1 MKVTELNL
9 KARYLLE
16 NYFAD
21 IELEGEITKL
31 VKHSSGHWYFTLKD
45 DNSSIT
51 CCMFK
56 NDNFSVDFTPED
68 TNYVKM
74 VGKLSVWEVAGRYQ
88 FIASSMKKVLD
99 IGELEKKFLL
109 LKQKLESEGLFD
121 KKHKKPIPYLPKK
134 IAIITSK
141 TGAVITDMLNV
152 LQNDEYYLS
161 EIFLYDCLM
170 QGENSPK
177 MISKILKHIDNL
189 GYDVIIIARG
199 GGSKEDLFCFND
211 EELAYNVFNAKTPI
225 ISAIGHGIDVN
236 IIDYVADLSVP
247 TPTAAMQTLS
257 VSKEELEYKVDN
269 FMVYITNLMQLKLTN
284 YQNNFLNL
292 QKNFNISVLKEK
304 LEKHRI
310 VLNNIK
316 QDLDYFCKL
325 KIDNLN
331 QSLVL
336 KDELLKSTKTYLLNN
351 ENNVNITKNGKIIKL
366 DKIKNEDIVELIGQK
381 YKIKVKVLEI
391 IKE

>member
-1 MKVTELNL
+1 MKVSELNL
-9 KARYLLE
+9 KAKSLVE
-16 NYFAD
+16 NVFSY
-21 IELEGEITKL
+21 IELEGEITKFI
-31 VKHSSGHWYFTLKD
+31 KHSSGHWYFTLKD
-45 DNSSIT
+45 EKSSIA

-56 NDNFSVDFTPED
+56 NDNFSVDFLPEN

-74 VGKLSVWEVAGRYQ
+74 SGRVSIWEVDGRYQ
-88 FIASSMKKVLD
+88 FIANSMKKVLD

-134 IAIITSK
+134 VAIITSK
-141 TGAVITDMLNV
+141 TGAVIVDMLSV
-152 LQNDEYYLS
+152 LHNDEYYLS

-211 EELAYNVFNAKTPI
+211 EELAYDIFNAKTPI

-247 TPTAAMQTLS
+247 TPTAAMQKISINKYDLECKLVDIKFDIESLLKIKLS
-257 VSKEELEYKVDN
+257 
-269 FMVYITNLMQLKLTN
+269 N
-284 YQNNFLNL
+284 YQNMFLNL

-304 LEKHRI
+304 IGAYSLSLKHKKQMFNFI
-310 VLNNIK
+310 VSNKISSLNHSIC
-316 QDLDYFCKL
+316 LF
-325 KIDNLN
+325 
-331 QSLVL
+331 
-336 KDELLKSTKTYLLNN
+336 DEILQSTKKYLLDN
-351 ENNVNITKNGKIIKL
+351 ENNFNISKNGKVVNPDEVQCGEIVNFVGQKH
-366 DKIKNEDIVELIGQK
+366 KIKA
-381 YKIKVKVLEI
+381 KVLEI
-391 IKE
+391 TKE

>member
-9 KARYLLE
+9 KARFLLE
-16 NYFAD
+16 EKLFD

-56 NDNFSVDFTPED
+56 NDNLFVDFTPED

-74 VGKLSVWEVAGRYQ
+74 IGKVSIWEVAGRYQ
-88 FIASSMKKVLD
+88 FIATSMKKVLD

-109 LKQKLESEGLFD
+109 LKQKLENEGLFD

-177 MISKILKHIDNL
+177 MISKILKSIDRL

-211 EELAYNVFNAKTPI
+211 EELAYDIFKAKTPI
-225 ISAIGHGIDVN
+225 ISAIGHGIDIN
-236 IIDYVADLSVP
+236 IIDYVADLSVQ

-257 VSKEELEYKVDN
+257 VSKEELVYKLEN
-269 FMVYITNLMQLKLTN
+269 FQAYMENLLQIKLTN
-284 YQNNFLNL
+284 YKNRFLNL

-304 LEKHRI
+304 LEKHKF
-310 VLNNIK
+310 VLSGIK
-316 QDLDYFCKL
+316 RDFDYACKG
-325 KIDNLN
+325 KIYTLN
-331 QSLVL
+331 QNLAL
-336 KDELLKSTKTYLLNN
+336 KNELLKSAKKYLLANK
-351 ENNVNITKNGKIIKL
+351 NNVNVLKDGKFLSL
-366 DKIKNEDIVELIGQK
+366 DSIKNDDIIELIGQK

-391 IKE
+391 TKE